1 MTQERKAQFSIGD
14 IVQLNAGG
22 PDMAIKQLDPVHNNK
37 LESFKGMYRCQWFAG
52 KKLDFGDFPEESLI
66 LIRKQGTTPDASE

>member
-1 MTQERKAQFSIGD
+1 MTANQKAKFSIGD

-22 PDMAIKQLDPVHNNK
+22 PEMSIQMEITNYHDDWTG
-37 LESFKGMYRCQWFAG
+37 FYRCQWFAG

-66 LIRKQGTTPDASE
+66 LIRKQGTTSDASE